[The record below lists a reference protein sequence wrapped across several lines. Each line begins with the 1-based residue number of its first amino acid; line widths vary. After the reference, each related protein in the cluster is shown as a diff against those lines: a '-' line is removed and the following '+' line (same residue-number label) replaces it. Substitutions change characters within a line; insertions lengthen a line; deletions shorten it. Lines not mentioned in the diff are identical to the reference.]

1 MRMCVLGSHMYVI
14 VLITMPLIIPN
25 SSRRDRGSVMAEQ
38 PQNNTVDEYADDDDR
53 FCKNVDIRNNLE
65 RLRLIKNCTVITGF
79 LQLVLIERVP
89 QQEFAKFQFPNLR
102 EVTGFVLFFR
112 VFNLISLRDLFPNL
126 MMIRGQE
133 LIGNYALIF
142 YDLPQLQEIG
152 LKSLLAI
159 QRGFVYTQYCPQ
171 LCHTDTID
179 WASITHMTNKTRD
192 QNRFDKPAAVCN
204 KAEVCRGC
212 PRKFCWGSQSC
223 QKFHTGYDF
232 TGSIKCDAQCIGGC
246 TSKKDTGCRVCR
258 GPKDGRR
265 CVEKCL
271 SGKVLFHET
280 QRCISKQKCVSRG
293 GLEYNGECVAE
304 CPAGYSATNVN
315 RVDADFSNH
324 TCYPCRDRC
333 PKICEGMQVMHLVD
347 AERLEGCTIINGTLQ
362 IRMVEDHPNLM
373 GELRNMLGR
382 IEEIMGYLKVYR
394 SNALPSL
401 EFFENL
407 ETIHGQ
413 LELGHSNYSL
423 MVYENS
429 NLQRLWN
436 YEYKTSLKLLSGS
449 MYFVYNPLLCVSQI
463 ELLKKITVYNN
474 TNDLINV
481 DSNGFMQSCNVVSI
495 TVKSEVLSS
504 RNATIYWTKYNTA
517 PLQQLVGYVIY
528 FTPSLKERSPY
539 DGRDVCSE
547 YSWQSKLV
555 RLRETKVVGNLL
567 SYNLTGLKP
576 LTRYAYYIKTYIA
589 DNSHNITERRIGK
602 SDVHYFTTKIARP
615 TPPLKVYTVRKT
627 EHSITFSWKILK
639 SEANLVQRFH
649 VDVFIQPDDIT
660 LLDQRNYCIHP
671 IRSIRETTDNTD
683 TCTAEICCSED
694 GILQDVPDLSD
705 IDDDMFMRKKR
716 SVHLTPE
723 ESTSQDEFT
732 DGFQEKMYS
741 FLTDSLPS
749 NLMLSKG
756 RRKRETEN
764 LRNRIYFHNFH
775 ADNKDFTVSN
785 LLPYTYYTFQLFACS
800 AKDFNYC
807 SPYSIYSDRTEPSP
821 TAGQFDLT
829 VSKQPNGSVQFDWN
843 AINVEFREPEL
854 ANGATVAFNVEI
866 KSFNIPIPIFRY
878 ECITRLQHERAGHSY
893 TFRNLTVGEYAVRA
907 QAVSLAGP
915 GPFTDWYFA
924 QVVPQEESP
933 EDHSLRNGFVTFAVL
948 LCFTAIGIGCYYLY
962 HKYKMHHDDKIPL
975 VENDENTLAAA
986 DGFVDC
992 ALR

>member
-1 MRMCVLGSHMYVI
+1 MRSHMYVI
-14 VLITMPLIIPN
+14 IVITMPLIIPN
-25 SSRRDRGSVMAEQ
+25 GSRPDRGLVMAEQ
-38 PQNNTVDEYADDDDR
+38 QQNTVEEYADDDDH

-65 RLRLIKNCTVITGF
+65 RLNKIKNCTVITGF
-79 LQLVLIERVP
+79 LQLVLIERIP
-89 QQEFAKFQFPNLR
+89 SQEFDKFQFPNLR

-112 VFNLISLRDLFPNL
+112 VFNLISLRNLFPNL

-142 YDLPQLQEIG
+142 YDLPHLQEIG
-152 LKSLLAI
+152 LKNLIAI
-159 QRGFVYTQYCPQ
+159 QRGFVYTQYCPL

-204 KAEVCRGC
+204 QAEVCRGC

-232 TGSIKCDAQCIGGC
+232 TGNIKCDAQCIGGC
-246 TSKKDTGCRVCR
+246 TSRKDTGCRVCR
-258 GPKDGRR
+258 GPKDGKR

-271 SGKVLFHET
+271 PGKVLFHET
-280 QRCISKQKCVSRG
+280 QRCISKARCVARG

-304 CPAGYSATNVN
+304 CPAGYSAANVEQ
-315 RVDADFSNH
+315 VDADFSNH
-324 TCYPCRDRC
+324 TCYPCQDRC
-333 PKICEGMQVMHLVD
+333 PKICEGMQVMYLVD

-373 GELRNMLGR
+373 GELRKMLGG

-394 SNALPSL
+394 SNSLPSL

-407 ETIHGQ
+407 MTIHGQ
-413 LELGHSNYSL
+413 LGLGHGNYSL

-436 YEYKTSLKLLSGS
+436 YDYRTELKLLTGS

-463 ELLKKITVYNN
+463 ELLKKITIYNN

-528 FTPSLKERSPY
+528 LTPSMKERSPY

-547 YSWQSKLV
+547 YSWQSKLI
-555 RLRETKVVGNLL
+555 RLRETKIVGNYL

-576 LTRYAYYIKTYIA
+576 LTRYAYYIKTYVA
-589 DNSHNITERRIGK
+589 DNSHNMTERRIGK
-602 SDVHYFTTKIARP
+602 SGVQYFTTKIAKP

-639 SEANLVQRFH
+639 SEANLVQRLH
-649 VDVFIQPDDIT
+649 VDVFIQPDDLN
-660 LLDQRNYCIHP
+660 LLDQRNYCINP
-671 IRSIRETTDNTD
+671 IRSVEESTDSTE
-683 TCTAEICCSED
+683 TCTAELCCSED
-694 GILQDVPDLSD
+694 EIIQDVPDIADVDGD
-705 IDDDMFMRKKR
+705 IFLRKKR
-716 SVHLTPE
+716 SVQSAPE
-723 ESTSQDEFT
+723 KSTFENEYSDKFQDT
-732 DGFQEKMYS
+732 MYS
-741 FLTDSLPS
+741 FLSESLPS
-749 NLMLSKG
+749 NPTVSRS
-756 RRKRETEN
+756 RRKRETED

-775 ADNKDFTVSN
+775 ADNKDFTVAN

-800 AKDFNYC
+800 AEEFTYC

-821 TAGQFDLT
+821 TVGQLDLI
-829 VSKQPNGSVQFDWN
+829 VSKQSNGSIQSDWN
-843 AINVEFREPEL
+843 SIIVRFLEPEVV
-854 ANGATVAFNVEI
+854 NGATVAFNVEI
-866 KSFNIPIPIFRY
+866 KSLNMLVPMSRR
-878 ECITRLQHERAGHSY
+878 ECITRLQHELAGYSY
-893 TFRNLTVGEYAVRA
+893 IFRNLTVGEYAVRA
-907 QAVSLAGP
+907 QVISLAGP
-915 GPFTDWYFA
+915 GPHSDWYFA
-924 QVVPQEESP
+924 QVVPREEIW

-948 LCFTAIGIGCYYLY
+948 LSLTTIGIASYYLY
-962 HKYKMHHDDKIPL
+962 QKFKMHHDDKVPL
-975 VENDENTLAAA
+975 VEYDVNTLAAE

-992 ALR
+992 ALH